1 MNVCNI
7 FLVLQTHLVITRK
20 DHTCVYV
27 ILVTMVM
34 GSHAMV
40 SIYNTTT
47 VPKNSRGE
55 MKLSKFLLKFYY
67 CFIDTNKYLKISP
80 CHPNARS
87 CHDLAMIL
95 LYYMS

>member
-1 MNVCNI
+1 MNVCKI
-7 FLVLQTHLVITRK
+7 CLVLLTHLVITRK

-40 SIYNTTT
+40 SRYNTTT

-55 MKLSKFLLKFYY
+55 MKLSKFCLNFTIVL
-67 CFIDTNKYLKISP
+67 
-80 CHPNARS
+80 
-87 CHDLAMIL
+87 
-95 LYYMS
+95 